1 MTPGAGAG
9 RCSTR
14 CPAGSWWRGSDLPAG
29 FDLPAF
35 YRRAG
40 FAVLGPFLPGG
51 PRRRLVPLLAPFS
64 CVALCRAV
72 LGACAPLAVTPYG
85 LYRALQRSIR
95 PRKIFL
101 TKAGPAG

>member
-1 MTPGAGAG
+1 M
-9 RCSTR
+9 
-14 CPAGSWWRGSDLPAG
+14 
-29 FDLPAF
+29 
-35 YRRAG
+35 
-40 FAVLGPFLPGG
+40 GPFLPGG
-51 PRRRLVPLLAPFS
+51 PRRRLVPPLAPFS

-72 LGACAPLAVTPYG
+72 LGACAPLAVTPSG